1 MPLYN
6 PTSIST
12 IKVNATA
19 GENLVAGDLAYLK
32 SDGKYWKASVS
43 SSSTGTQKLLLA
55 NATINADAVGE
66 FIAYGTFTTSGL
78 TAGAVYYMSTGG
90 GISTTPPSTQDYV
103 IRPIGTASST
113 TTLEFD
119 PSVSWAT
126 YKS

>member
-6 PTSIST
+6 PVSTST

-19 GENLVAGDLAYLK
+19 GENLASGNLVYLK
-32 SDGKYWKASVS
+32 SDGKYWKASVTS
-43 SSSTGTQKLLLA
+43 YTTGISKLLLA
-55 NATINADAVGE
+55 NATILADAVGE

-78 TAGAVYYMSTGG
+78 TAGSVYYMNTSG
-90 GISTTPPSTQDYV
+90 GIATTTPSTQDYV
-103 IRPIGTASST
+103 IRPIGTASTT

-126 YKS
+126 YKA

>member
-6 PTSIST
+6 PVSTST

-19 GENLVAGDLAYLK
+19 GENLVAGNLCYLK

-43 SSSTGTQKLLLA
+43 STTTGTAKLLMA
-55 NATINADAVGE
+55 NATINANDTGE

-78 TAGAVYYMSTGG
+78 TAGSVYYMSTGG
-90 GISTTPPSTQDYV
+90 GIATTPPSTQDYV

-119 PSVSWAT
+119 PSVNWAT
-126 YKS
+126 YKV

>member
-1 MPLYN
+1 MPLYFQ
-6 PTSIST
+6 PTTST

-19 GENLVAGDLAYLK
+19 GENLVAGNLCYLK

-43 SSSTGTQKLLLA
+43 SSGTGIAKLLLA
-55 NATINADAVGE
+55 NATISADATGE
-66 FIAYGTFTTSGL
+66 FIAYGTYTTTGL

-126 YKS
+126 YKA

>member
-6 PTSIST
+6 PVSAST

-19 GENLVAGDLAYLK
+19 GENLVAGDLTYLK

-43 SSSTGTQKLLLA
+43 STTTGTAKLLIA
-55 NATINADAVGE
+55 NATINADSIGQ
-66 FIAYGTFTTSGL
+66 FIAYGTVNTSGL
-78 TAGAVYYMSTGG
+78 TAGSVYYMSTGG
-90 GISTTPPSTQDYV
+90 GISATAPTTQDYV

-126 YKS
+126 YRA

>member
-1 MPLYN
+1 MPYFA
-6 PTSIST
+6 PASAST

-19 GENLVAGDLAYLK
+19 GENLVAGDLTYLK

-43 SSSTGTQKLLLA
+43 SSATGTAKLLMA
-55 NATINADAVGE
+55 NATISANAIGQ
-66 FIAYGTFTTSGL
+66 FIAYGTVTTTGL

-126 YKS
+126 YKA

>member
-1 MPLYN
+1 MPLFQ
-6 PTSIST
+6 PVSAST

-19 GENLVAGDLAYLK
+19 GENLVAGDLTYLK

-43 SSSTGTQKLLLA
+43 SSTTGTAKLLLA
-55 NATINADAVGE
+55 NATINADTSGE

-78 TAGAVYYMSTGG
+78 TAGSVYFMSTGG
-90 GISTTPPSTQDYV
+90 GISTASPTTQDYV
-103 IRPIGTASST
+103 IRPVGTASST

-126 YKS
+126 YKA

>member
-6 PTSIST
+6 PASIST

-19 GENLVAGDLAYLK
+19 GENLVAGNLCYLK

-43 SSSTGTQKLLLA
+43 STSTGTAKLLMA
-55 NATINADAVGE
+55 NATINADAVGQ
-66 FIAYGTFTTSGL
+66 FVAYGTFTTTGL
-78 TAGAVYYMSTGG
+78 TAGSVYYMSTGG

-113 TTLEFD
+113 TNLEFD

-126 YKS
+126 YKA

>member
-6 PTSIST
+6 PASIST

-19 GENLVAGDLAYLK
+19 GENLVAGNLCYLK

-43 SSSTGTQKLLLA
+43 STSTGTAKLLMA
-55 NATINADAVGE
+55 NATINADAVGQ
-66 FIAYGTFTTSGL
+66 FVAYGTFTTSGL
-78 TAGAVYYMSTGG
+78 NAGSVYYLSLTG
-90 GISTTPPSTQDYV
+90 GISATPPSTQDYV

-126 YKS
+126 YKA